1 MDTNYQEDGING
13 LGEGI
18 VNVNSKEFK
27 FLQKMIQQKSNSLS
41 AEEKLQNK
49 LLSIKLR
56 MYAYLEQNDAELV
69 EAGRFLDE
77 LVKSINIKK
86 KIFAEYVQTKES
98 NLSALFSGKRRINAE
113 LAIKL
118 GRIFSLDPVL
128 WMNIQT
134 KNDIAKVNKQKEQE
148 FQHYSLDTLLE
159 KKNLMI
165 NNA

>member
-1 MDTNYQEDGING
+1 MNTNYQEDGING

-27 FLQKMIQQKSNSLS
+27 FLQKMIHQKSDKLS
-41 AEEKLQNK
+41 AEEKLENR
-49 LLSIKLR
+49 LFSIKLK
-56 MYAYLEQNDAELV
+56 MYSYLEQNDAELV
-69 EAGRFLDE
+69 EAGRFLND

-86 KIFAEYVQTKES
+86 KVFAEYIQTKES

-118 GRIFSLDPVL
+118 GRIFSLDPVV

-134 KNDIAKVNKQKEQE
+134 KNDIVKVSKQKENEYQK
-148 FQHYSLDTLLE
+148 YSLQTLLE
-159 KKNLMI
+159 KNNLTI